1 MYWFIKVLKNYAQ
14 FRGRARRKE
23 YWMFFLISVIIIFL
37 VGIVLAIL
45 GADERTIDLISNLI
59 GLSIMIPSLAV
70 AVRRMH
76 DTGRSGYWIL
86 FPIVNYVLLCFDSQ
100 PHDNEYGAN
109 PKSDLSDAQA

>member
-23 YWMFFLISVIIIFL
+23 YWMFFLVSVIIMLLVHIFL
-37 VGIVLAIL
+37 SVLGTDA
-45 GADERTIDLISNLI
+45 RTIDSIVDLL
-59 GLSIMIPSLAV
+59 GFSIMIPSLAV

-86 FPIVNYVLLCFDSQ
+86 LPIVNYVLLCFDSQ
-100 PHDNEYGAN
+100 SHDNEYGVN
-109 PKSDLSDAQA
+109 PKSDLSEA